1 MEENKIVICDDEGQD
16 IELYVIEETKFN
28 NMYYILA
35 ADSDGSDGEC
45 YILKDVSSNESDEAV
60 YEFVSDDS
68 ELNCLF
74 DIFKELIGDSDIELS
89 L

>member
-45 YILKDVSSNESDEAV
+45 YILKDVSSKESDEAV

-68 ELNCLF
+68 ELNCLL

>member
-1 MEENKIVICDDEGQD
+1 MSDNKIVIKDDEGQD

-35 ADSDGSDGEC
+35 ADSDGGDGEC
-45 YILKDVSSNESDEAV
+45 YILKDVSSKESDEAI
-60 YEFVSDDS
+60 YEFVSDDT
-68 ELNCLF
+68 ELDCVFN
-74 DIFKELIGDSDIELS
+74 IFKELMDDSDIELS

>member
-45 YILKDVSSNESDEAV
+45 YILKDVSSKESDEAV

>member
-1 MEENKIVICDDEGQD
+1 MSDNKIVIKDDEGQD

-45 YILKDVSSNESDEAV
+45 YILKDVSSKESDEAI
-60 YEFVSDDS
+60 YEFVSDDT
-68 ELNCLF
+68 ELDCIFN
-74 DIFKELIGDSDIELS
+74 IFKELMDDSDIELS

>member
-1 MEENKIVICDDEGQD
+1 MEDNKIIIKDDEGQD

-45 YILKDVSSNESDEAV
+45 YILKDVSSKESDEAL
-60 YEFVSDDS
+60 YEFVSDDA